1 MKKITLLASALL
13 MTAATFG
20 QNLIIER
27 IQDNNTGLIST
38 KGDDGTGVYCADYFS
53 VTSDVALGE
62 LTLYGLNNAS
72 ATPIEPFVTGFNVYL
87 YEISGAVPAGNP
99 EVAGSGI
106 LELGDIDPSLYTITE
121 DGQNTDFTV
130 NITDANGGNQVVL
143 EAGNIYW
150 LSVFPSVEGGPD
162 GDGRWNWF
170 GSLSSFPNEEP
181 VLIDPSDIFGAGA
194 TDWTN
199 IAGLI
204 GEPFPSFAW
213 NLTDEPIASIGDNL
227 AEMIAVYPNPTTD
240 VLNLN
245 IPSSI
250 EVTNVAMYDVL
261 GKNVGAV
268 YSNGTINTSSF
279 AQGVYTLKVET
290 TSGTLTQ
297 KVVKQ

>member
-20 QNLIIER
+20 QNLIVDR
-27 IQDNNTGLIST
+27 IADNTTGLIST

-53 VTSDVALGE
+53 VTSDVALGD
-62 LTLYGLNNAS
+62 LTVYGLNT
-72 ATPIEPFVTGFNVYL
+72 ATPIEAFVTGFNVYI

-99 EVAGSGI
+99 EIVGSGV
-106 LELGDIDPSLYTITE
+106 LELGDIEPSLYTITE

-150 LSVFPSVEGGPD
+150 VSVFPSVFGEPG

-170 GSLSSFPNEEP
+170 GSVSAFPNEEP
-181 VLIDPSDIFGAGA
+181 VLIDPADLFGAGA

-199 IAGLI
+199 ISGLI
-204 GEPFPSFAW
+204 GESFPSFAW

>member
-245 IPSSI
+245 IPSNI

>member
-20 QNLIIER
+20 QNVLVDR
-27 IQDNNTGLIST
+27 IDDNLTGLIST

-62 LTLYGLNNAS
+62 LTLYGFS
-72 ATPIEPFVTGFNVYL
+72 TDPVPIEPLVTGFNVYL
-87 YEISGAVPAGNP
+87 YTISGAVPAGNP
-99 EVAGSGI
+99 EVAGTGI

-121 DGQNTDFTV
+121 DGQSTNFTV

-150 LSVFPSVEGGPD
+150 LSVFPSVDGGPAD
-162 GDGRWNWF
+162 DGRWNWS

-181 VLIDPSDIFGAGA
+181 VLIDPSDLFEAGL
-194 TDWTN
+194 TEWTN
-199 IAGLI
+199 ISGII
-204 GEPFPSFAW
+204 GESFPSFAW

>member
-20 QNLIIER
+20 QNVLVDR
-27 IQDNNTGLIST
+27 IADNTTGLIST

-204 GEPFPSFAW
+204 GEAFPSFAW
-213 NLTDEPIASIGDNL
+213 KLTDEPIASIGDNL

-245 IPSSI
+245 IPSNI

>member
-20 QNLIIER
+20 QNVLVDR
-27 IQDNNTGLIST
+27 IADNTTGLIST
-38 KGDDGTGVYCADYFS
+38 KGDDGTGVYCADYFAL
-53 VTSDVALGE
+53 TSDVALGD
-62 LTLYGLNNAS
+62 LTVYGLNSNFGA
-72 ATPIEPFVTGFNVYL
+72 IEPFTTGFNVYI
-87 YEISGAVPAGNP
+87 YEISGAIPGGNP
-99 EVAGSGI
+99 EVAGSGV
-106 LELGDIDPSLYTITE
+106 LELGDLDPSLYTLTE
-121 DGQNTDFTV
+121 DGAGSSEFKI

-143 EAGNIYW
+143 PAGVYW
-150 LSVFPSVEGGPD
+150 VSVFPSVFGEPA

-181 VLIDPSDIFGAGA
+181 VLIDPADLFGAGA

-199 IAGLI
+199 ISGLI
-204 GEPFPSFAW
+204 GESFPSFAW
-213 NLTDEPIASIGDNL
+213 NLTDEPAASIGDNL

>member
-20 QNLIIER
+20 QNVLVDR
-27 IQDNNTGLIST
+27 IADNTTGLIST

-53 VTSDVALGE
+53 VTSDVALGD
-62 LTLYGLNNAS
+62 LTVYGLNT
-72 ATPIEPFVTGFNVYL
+72 ATPIEAFVTGFNVYL

-99 EVAGSGI
+99 EVVGSGI

-121 DGQNTDFTV
+121 DGQYTDFTV

-150 LSVFPSVEGGPD
+150 LSVFPSVDGGPAA
-162 GDGRWNWF
+162 DGRWNWF
-170 GSLSSFPNEEP
+170 GSLSASPNEEP
-181 VLIDPSDIFGAGA
+181 VLIDPSDLFGAGA
-194 TDWTN
+194 QDWTN
-199 IAGLI
+199 ISGLI
-204 GEPFPSFAW
+204 GESFPSFAW

-245 IPSSI
+245 IPSNI

>member
-20 QNLIIER
+20 QNVLVDR
-27 IQDNNTGLIST
+27 IQDNTTGLIST

-53 VTSDVALGE
+53 LTSDVALGD
-62 LTLYGLNNAS
+62 LTVYGLNSNFGL
-72 ATPIEPFVTGFNVYL
+72 IEPFTTGFNVYI
-87 YEISGAVPAGNP
+87 YEISGAIPGGNP
-99 EVAGSGI
+99 EVAGSGV
-106 LELGDIDPSLYTITE
+106 LELGDIDPSLYTLTE
-121 DGQNTDFTV
+121 DGAGSSEFKI

-143 EAGNIYW
+143 PAGIYW
-150 LSVFPSVEGGPD
+150 VSVFPSVDGGPGD
-162 GDGRWNWF
+162 DGRWNWF

-181 VLIDPSDIFGAGA
+181 VLIDPSDLFGAGA
-194 TDWTN
+194 QNWTN
-199 IAGLI
+199 ISGLI
-204 GEPFPSFAW
+204 GESFPSFAW
-213 NLTDEPIASIGDNL
+213 NLTDEPAASIGDNL

-245 IPSSI
+245 IPSNI

>member
-20 QNLIIER
+20 QNVLVDR
-27 IQDNNTGLIST
+27 IADNTTGLIST

-53 VTSDVALGE
+53 LTSDVALGD
-62 LTLYGLNNAS
+62 LTVYGLNSNFGL
-72 ATPIEPFVTGFNVYL
+72 IEPFTTGFNVYI
-87 YEISGAVPAGNP
+87 YEISGAIPGGNP
-99 EVAGSGI
+99 EVAGSGV
-106 LELGDIDPSLYTITE
+106 LELGDIDPSLYTLTE
-121 DGQNTDFTV
+121 DGAGSSEFKI

-143 EAGNIYW
+143 PAGVYW
-150 LSVFPSVEGGPD
+150 VSVFPSVDGGPAD
-162 GDGRWNWF
+162 DGRWNWF

-181 VLIDPSDIFGAGA
+181 VLIDPSDLFGAGA
-194 TDWTN
+194 QNWTN
-199 IAGLI
+199 ISGLI
-204 GEPFPSFAW
+204 GESFPSFAW
-213 NLTDEPIASIGDNL
+213 NLTDEPAASIGDNL

-245 IPSSI
+245 IPSNI

>member
-20 QNLIIER
+20 QNVLVDR
-27 IQDNNTGLIST
+27 IADNTTGLIST

-53 VTSDVALGE
+53 LTSDVALGD
-62 LTLYGLNNAS
+62 LTVYGLNSNFGL
-72 ATPIEPFVTGFNVYL
+72 IEPFTTGFNVYI

-99 EVAGSGI
+99 EVAGSGV
-106 LELGDIDPSLYTITE
+106 LELGDIDPSLYTLTE
-121 DGQNTDFTV
+121 DGAGSSEFKI

-143 EAGNIYW
+143 PAGIYW
-150 LSVFPSVEGGPD
+150 VSVFPSVDGGPAD
-162 GDGRWNWF
+162 DGRWNWF

-181 VLIDPSDIFGAGA
+181 VLIDPSDLFGAGA
-194 TDWTN
+194 QDWTN
-199 IAGLI
+199 ISGLI
-204 GEPFPSFAW
+204 AEPFPSFAW
-213 NLTDEPIASIGDNL
+213 NLTDEPAASIGDNL

-245 IPSSI
+245 IPSNI

>member
-20 QNLIIER
+20 QNVLVDR
-27 IQDNNTGLIST
+27 IADNTTGLIST

-53 VTSDVALGE
+53 LTSDVALGD
-62 LTLYGLNNAS
+62 LTVYGLNSNFGL
-72 ATPIEPFVTGFNVYL
+72 IEPFTTGFNVYI
-87 YEISGAVPAGNP
+87 YEISGAIPGGNP
-99 EVAGSGI
+99 EEPGTGV
-106 LELGDIDPSLYTITE
+106 LELGDLDPSLYTLTE
-121 DGQNTDFTV
+121 DGAGSSEFKI

-143 EAGNIYW
+143 PAGIYW
-150 LSVFPSVEGGPD
+150 VSVFPSVDGGPAD
-162 GDGRWNWF
+162 DGRWNWF

-181 VLIDPSDIFGAGA
+181 VLIDPSDLFGAGA
-194 TDWTN
+194 QNWTN

-204 GEPFPSFAW
+204 GESFPSFAW
-213 NLTDEPIASIGDNL
+213 NLTDEPAASIGDNL

-245 IPSSI
+245 IPSNI